1 MIDLGIAM
9 PQSVAFAFCHDDM
22 VYVSIIGICVDG
34 VFDGLCCIMERL
46 FSVAWGRCWEM
57 IVYRTIRYIDRYSCT
72 RSFVFTYAT
81 FWASVGMK
89 SYFCSENC
97 ERHQYRMVGPV

>member
-1 MIDLGIAM
+1 M

-57 IVYRTIRYIDRYSCT
+57 IVYRFVHTIIRFYIRN
-72 RSFVFTYAT
+72 V
-81 FWASVGMK
+81 WASVGMK

>member
-1 MIDLGIAM
+1 M

-57 IVYRTIRYIDRYSCT
+57 IVYRTIRYMIGIRAHDH
-72 RSFVFTYAT
+72 SFLHTQRFGRVSA
-81 FWASVGMK
+81 
-89 SYFCSENC
+89 
-97 ERHQYRMVGPV
+97 